1 MSEEGEMMGN
11 GKSKAELDRL
21 VKMTVEQ
28 INDGAV
34 TLDKVLATIAPQP
47 VEEAAP
53 ATLPVPREITQEE
66 EQALVKVSEVFGKVT
81 PTERRKLTPEEISKL
96 IEEKETLDTLKK
108 MADSRLDEG
117 VKVAIHNH
125 LDVEAEEQGLTKDA
139 RRNANGHYII
149 GGEARGTAN
158 APKRF
163 TREVRNPK
171 PSINAARL
179 QELVDHDT
187 WLAITRPER
196 VLDENKL
203 MLALRKNP
211 ELILK
216 MAEATE
222 IGKPVVSINLRKA

>member
-108 MADSRLDEG
+108 MA
-117 VKVAIHNH
+117 
-125 LDVEAEEQGLTKDA
+125 
-139 RRNANGHYII
+139 
-149 GGEARGTAN
+149 
-158 APKRF
+158 
-163 TREVRNPK
+163 
-171 PSINAARL
+171 
-179 QELVDHDT
+179 
-187 WLAITRPER
+187 
-196 VLDENKL
+196 
-203 MLALRKNP
+203 
-211 ELILK
+211 
-216 MAEATE
+216 
-222 IGKPVVSINLRKA
+222 